1 MKHLIGY
8 KELRENLETSF
19 NNAGITELSDID
31 WICCEVTG
39 KKRSQLPFIEV
50 FSADEMNKIMDA
62 VSKRLKHIPLAY
74 IFGKTNFFGYDF
86 IVDENVLI
94 PRLDTE
100 ILIEKVIDEI
110 NSREEFVSVLDI
122 GTGSGAIA
130 ITLSKETGAKLTAV
144 DVSLK
149 ALEIAKKNAEL
160 NNANI
165 EFIHS
170 DLFDNISDFKFD
182 IIVSNPPYIESSVIE
197 TLDDEVRL
205 NEPILALDGGEDGL
219 EFYRKIINQA
229 PGYLKANGKLFFEI
243 GYNQGDSISNL
254 MKEKFANVQVIKDY
268 LGNDRVVMGE
278 MYD

>member
-144 DVSLK
+144 DVNLK

-219 EFYRKIINQA
+219 DFYRKIINQA

-254 MKEKFANVQVIKDY
+254 MKEKFLVFQGFQRGFWNS
-268 LGNDRVVMGE
+268 
-278 MYD
+278 